1 MRLSPPRSG
10 FALAWQG
17 DLGVGNGATRRRPSL
32 DAAVNVAGTPSY
44 EWAPVTPE
52 LLDRLH
58 TAIRDL

>member
-1 MRLSPPRSG
+1 MRLSPPRAG

-17 DLGVGNGATRRRPSL
+17 DLGAGDGETRRRPAL
-32 DAAVNVAGTPSY
+32 DAAVRTTGASY
-44 EWAPVTPE
+44 EWAPATPE